1 MEEEDYIGTA
11 ECMGCTACSV
21 IIYKDKVYTGNLGDS
36 RAVMGVESG
45 TKTVSVDQKN
55 SKVELKA
62 IPLSFDH
69 KPYQKVESKRVIEAG
84 GTISVDGR
92 INGVLAVTRTLGD
105 HFLKRDSKLPSHK

>member
-1 MEEEDYIGTA
+1 MRTNEGKTRILSYREGNTEEEKRRPRFMEEEDYIGTA

-55 SKVELKA
+55 SNVELKA

-69 KPYQKVESKRVIEAG
+69 KPY
-84 GTISVDGR
+84 
-92 INGVLAVTRTLGD
+92 
-105 HFLKRDSKLPSHK
+105 